1 MAKNNRPD
9 VYKGR
14 RKKLNVLGIVL
25 SVLAVLIV
33 ALFVVFGAF
42 QKYIVYE
49 NSGIS
54 IDMPILATQAPEGAT
69 DASGFEQVNAEL
81 EIGEPDYSDIESRVD
96 EDMGSVKA
104 IYVPTESVTAEG
116 VTAYVNML
124 GSAGANGLVLDVK
137 PVSGQLAW
145 ASTSQ
150 IANDYGTVGTTD
162 LASLV
167 STLKKQDI
175 YLVAQLSCC
184 TDALMATRCPT
195 AALTT
200 QSGVPYS
207 DSDGTWLDPY
217 NSMTADYLV
226 QLCTELADM
235 GFDELLLKNLAMPQ
249 TDAALNY
256 TVVLSSV
263 PSPVSAVC
271 GLAMDLTTQLANKDV
286 LISAILDTQ
295 SLRSGLSAQ
304 SGQDISVFAKLF
316 DRFYCA
322 GDTVWR
328 ATVDRDSVDYWIYDG
343 DLSLRFVPIFPF
355 TGSQTEFSCWVYRVP
370 EELMVSEQ

>member
-54 IDMPILATQAPEGAT
+54 IDMPILATEAPEGAT

-184 TDALMATRCPT
+184 TDALMATACPI
-195 AALTT
+195 
-200 QSGVPYS
+200 
-207 DSDGTWLDPY
+207 
-217 NSMTADYLV
+217 
-226 QLCTELADM
+226 
-235 GFDELLLKNLAMPQ
+235 
-249 TDAALNY
+249 
-256 TVVLSSV
+256 
-263 PSPVSAVC
+263 SP
-271 GLAMDLTTQLANKDV
+271 
-286 LISAILDTQ
+286 
-295 SLRSGLSAQ
+295 R
-304 SGQDISVFAKLF
+304 
-316 DRFYCA
+316 
-322 GDTVWR
+322 
-328 ATVDRDSVDYWIYDG
+328 
-343 DLSLRFVPIFPF
+343 
-355 TGSQTEFSCWVYRVP
+355 
-370 EELMVSEQ
+370 